1 MLENLKKSSGSIVDD
16 TIPSL
21 VSINDLQHV
30 LKNLLREGIPIID
43 METILET
50 LSDYAPAVK
59 DSDMLTE
66 YVRQALKRTI
76 TRRFSSGGQMKVL
89 TLDGE
94 IEDSVIRNIKRTEG
108 GAYLTLE
115 PELIQKIMAGT
126 KEQIEKMR
134 KLVQE
139 PIILTSPVVRVYYK
153 KLLDQ
158 FYPKITV
165 LSFNDLDSSVQV
177 QSLGVIKI

>member
-1 MLENLKKSSGSIVDD
+1 
-16 TIPSL
+16 
-21 VSINDLQHV
+21 
-30 LKNLLREGIPIID
+30 
-43 METILET
+43 
-50 LSDYAPAVK
+50 
-59 DSDMLTE
+59 
-66 YVRQALKRTI
+66 
-76 TRRFSSGGQMKVL
+76 MKVL
-89 TLDGE
+89 TLDSE
-94 IEDSVIRNIKRTEG
+94 IEDAILKNIKRTEG
-108 GAYLTLE
+108 GAYLTLD
-115 PELIQKIMAGT
+115 PEMIQKIMAAT

-165 LSFNDLDSSVQV
+165 LSFNDLDPSVQV